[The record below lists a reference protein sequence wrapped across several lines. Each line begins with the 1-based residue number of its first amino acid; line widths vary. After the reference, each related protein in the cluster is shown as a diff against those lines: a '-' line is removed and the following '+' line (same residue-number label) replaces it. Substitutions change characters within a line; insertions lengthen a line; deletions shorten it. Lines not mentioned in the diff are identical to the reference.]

1 MSLIED
7 FLSYIKDIRRYS
19 VRTRTIYSDVLD
31 GFAEFCGAG
40 SDEAL
45 LESLRPQIIRSYEVH
60 LMEDGGDSPRTVRLH
75 LSVLSGF
82 CRYLMKEK
90 RLTANPVRDV
100 AKPKMEKRLPEF
112 YREESM
118 NEYFADTDP
127 DASEE
132 NLTLVTGRDK
142 ASEAAYSRRLE
153 RLIVSMLYGTGMRR
167 AELIGLRIGD
177 VDFSRRTMT
186 VRGKGDKVR
195 EIPLVSSLCREI
207 SLYLQSVETMVG
219 RVRSADESLAVTGK
233 GLKLYPVFVDRAVKR
248 ALGRIGSI
256 TGRKSPHV
264 LRHSLATELLDEGAD
279 LNSIKELLGH
289 SSLAAT
295 QVYTHNTI
303 EKLKKVYVNAH
314 PRAKSGGKMEIRVK
328 SLKFDADQKLLDYVE
343 RKVSKLSRFSDSLD
357 GIEVTLSLLKEPDN
371 KNVRIQTRAYGQDLV
386 IERNSTSFEDAVS
399 AAVDLMKEKIVRTK
413 EKKFEA

>member
-1 MSLIED
+1 MRLIGD
-7 FLSYIKDIRRYS
+7 YISYIKDIRRYS
-19 VRTRTIYSDVLD
+19 ARTQAIYSDALKVFVED
-31 GFAEFCGAG
+31 CGAAT
-40 SDEAL
+40 DEELLKSLTPQVIRSHEVYL
-45 LESLRPQIIRSYEVH
+45 LEKRE
-60 LMEDGGDSPRTVRLH
+60 DSPRTVRLH

-90 RLTANPVRDV
+90 RLTANPVRTV
-100 AKPKMEKRLPEF
+100 AKPKVEKRLPVF

-118 NEYFADTDP
+118 NEYFAATDC

-132 NLTLVTGRDK
+132 NLALITGNDK

-153 RLIVSMLYGTGMRR
+153 RLIVSMLYSTGMRR

-177 VDFSRRTMT
+177 VDFARGTMT

-195 EIPLVSSLCREI
+195 EIPLVSSLCKEI
-207 SLYLQSVETMVG
+207 SLYLQAVETMVG
-219 RVRSADESLAVTGK
+219 RERSASEPLAVTGK
-233 GLKLYPVFVDRAVKR
+233 GLKLYPVFIDRAIKR
-248 ALGRIGSI
+248 ALGRVGSI

-295 QVYTHNTI
+295 QVYTQKA
-303 EKLKKVYVNAH
+303 EV
-314 PRAKSGGKMEIRVK
+314 KMEIRVK

-343 RKVSKLSRFSDSLD
+343 KKVSKLSRFSDHLD
-357 GIEVTLSLLKEPDN
+357 DVEVTLSLLKEPDN
-371 KNVRIQTRAYGQDLV
+371 KNVRIQSRAYGQDLV

-413 EKKFEA
+413 EKKFDA

>member
-1 MSLIED
+1 MRLIGD
-7 FLSYIKDIRRYS
+7 YISYIKDIRRYS
-19 VRTRTIYSDVLD
+19 ARTQAIYSDALKVFVED
-31 GFAEFCGAG
+31 CGAAT
-40 SDEAL
+40 DEELLKSLTPQVIRSHEVYL
-45 LESLRPQIIRSYEVH
+45 LEKRE
-60 LMEDGGDSPRTVRLH
+60 DSPRTVRLH

-90 RLTANPVRDV
+90 RLTANPVRTV
-100 AKPKMEKRLPEF
+100 AKPKVEKRLPVF

-118 NEYFADTDP
+118 NEYFAATDC

-132 NLTLVTGRDK
+132 NLALITGSDK

-153 RLIVSMLYGTGMRR
+153 RLIVSMLYSTGMRR

-177 VDFSRRTMT
+177 VDFARGTMT
-186 VRGKGDKVR
+186 VRG
-195 EIPLVSSLCREI
+195 IPLVSSLCKEI
-207 SLYLQSVETMVG
+207 SLYLQAVETMVG
-219 RVRSADESLAVTGK
+219 RERSASEPLAVTGK
-233 GLKLYPVFVDRAVKR
+233 GLKLYPVFIDRAIKR
-248 ALGRIGSI
+248 ALGRVGSI

-314 PRAKSGGKMEIRVK
+314 PRAKSGGKNG
-328 SLKFDADQKLLDYVE
+328 D
-343 RKVSKLSRFSDSLD
+343 
-357 GIEVTLSLLKEPDN
+357 
-371 KNVRIQTRAYGQDLV
+371 
-386 IERNSTSFEDAVS
+386 
-399 AAVDLMKEKIVRTK
+399 
-413 EKKFEA
+413 